1 MWCRC
6 VGRGTTSFGRRAFS
20 LKSAAKWASASLG
33 KTKDAVHEAASASLE
48 KSKERLTPAVKS
60 AREWGSSSLGK
71 TKDSVINLASASLE
85 KSKPAVKSAR
95 EWGTSS
101 LGKTK
106 DTFADLASSPAVTN
120 AHRRASKAAE
130 PYVRAIP
137 FYKTLSAGVT
147 VYRYWWV
154 VRLLFRFAVAFVV
167 TAVISHYVMTVAKA
181 WGAAK
186 GAFAAVEERLA
197 GK

>member
-48 KSKERLTPAVKS
+48 KSKPAVKS
-60 AREWGSSSLGK
+60 A
-71 TKDSVINLASASLE
+71 
-85 KSKPAVKSAR
+85 
-95 EWGTSS
+95 

-106 DTFADLASSPAVTN
+106 DTFADLASSPAVTD